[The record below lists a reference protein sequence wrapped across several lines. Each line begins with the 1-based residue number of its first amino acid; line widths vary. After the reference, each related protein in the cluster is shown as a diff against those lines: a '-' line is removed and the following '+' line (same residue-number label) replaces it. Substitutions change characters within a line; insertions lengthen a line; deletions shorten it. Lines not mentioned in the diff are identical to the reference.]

1 MEDELKKIH
10 EHYRKNYYSEEID
23 DRIKDGVQQNIRNA
37 DVIQPEKKQR
47 HSIAKKI
54 SYITA
59 ACLVLFG
66 LFIGS
71 SFVSPAMAEVA
82 SKIPF
87 LNKIFNQ
94 EPIYQV
100 LTEELEDK
108 GYDIS
113 GLSYS
118 TQDKTYSVTVG
129 GSEEYYNQV
138 REEIQ
143 KVTEDIVSSRGY
155 NDFKVVVEKDDPA
168 NDLEYPEDFDLLFD
182 ALEEVLP
189 KLQQKGY
196 KVLGNYGM
204 GHSSPYAKEIMLT
217 LAIEDTEKRTDE
229 IERAIIEGAKKQ
241 NIKRDVTINF
251 QPISDQKWEIESEW
265 ASNVIPVILEGMLNK
280 KEYKTNLVTHS
291 YEKDTMNIF
300 VTTTIDMSD
309 NEAPEL
315 ANKIELTIQEFLE
328 SDELKDI
335 VGDTPFKVVVRDKYS
350 RSIN

>member
-1 MEDELKKIH
+1 
-10 EHYRKNYYSEEID
+10 
-23 DRIKDGVQQNIRNA
+23 
-37 DVIQPEKKQR
+37 
-47 HSIAKKI
+47 
-54 SYITA
+54 
-59 ACLVLFG
+59 
-66 LFIGS
+66 
-71 SFVSPAMAEVA
+71 
-82 SKIPF
+82 
-87 LNKIFNQ
+87 
-94 EPIYQV
+94 
-100 LTEELEDK
+100 
-108 GYDIS
+108 
-113 GLSYS
+113 
-118 TQDKTYSVTVG
+118 
-129 GSEEYYNQV
+129 
-138 REEIQ
+138 
-143 KVTEDIVSSRGY
+143 
-155 NDFKVVVEKDDPA
+155 
-168 NDLEYPEDFDLLFD
+168 
-182 ALEEVLP
+182 
-189 KLQQKGY
+189 
-196 KVLGNYGM
+196 
-204 GHSSPYAKEIMLT
+204 MLT